1 MIELLPRKSA
11 RRRQQV
17 TELEVLVGIQA
28 AAPAGSTRPQVNLG
42 LVLDRSGS
50 MHGPKLAM
58 TLAATRQAV
67 QRLTPEDYVSLTAFN
82 HKAEV
87 LLESQPAL
95 NPDSLLAALEQ
106 LWAQGETNLW
116 EGLCAGG
123 QQVQASS
130 HARRIN
136 RLVVMTDGE
145 ANCGQTSS
153 QALCQQVAALAREG
167 IQTTTLG
174 FGAGYNEQLL
184 SSMAR
189 CGQGNHYY
197 LEDHHQVAEFFQLEV
212 ASLLATVG
220 TEVRLELRPSPGV
233 QVEWLAKVHLD
244 EGDRCQLANLV
255 LHQPLAVAL
264 RLRVAAEIQA
274 DQLLEVVLSWHC
286 PQQGQRQQQLARLS
300 LPAVSAAEWER
311 LESCPRVE
319 EAVAIA
325 LATRETERAMDHLRR
340 GEEQTAL
347 TILKAAK
354 RLPGLPFGE
363 QLRLQDLVRTLE
375 QGDHSSGHKK
385 ATMHGHGHGH
395 GHAQGYGQG
404 YSRQQHH
411 ELQEALGRLQLPG
424 WVPGASQ
431 PGWQR
436 VEGMLRGHFYGER
449 LVRGP
454 RAPLGE
460 GAALSL
466 ATLQMVASGREFE
479 AMELAQALRNQPL
492 LHPTNSQQKFRS
504 RYDQGIRRLSQ
515 LGSPTAGCAALRRI
529 CPLLLIPAAGR
540 PGDLWQL
547 VAAATV
553 ITHRDELAITAA
565 LGYCALLWDLLQMD
579 RPPAP
584 RWYRQR
590 FHQAIRPHSF
600 ARYRGQWRGIQGW
613 QGSLSDFL
621 DGPMARASI
630 HDWTAERALQTWGS
644 GAYLLEQV
652 PSALYILE
660 RHGHDPHQALR
671 EALRNTHEPDT
682 LAMLVGA
689 AVGALHGA
697 DLGWYL
703 SDPIE
708 TALAETHDRLWN
720 GRRLAVR

>member
-11 RRRQQV
+11 RRRHQA
-17 TELEVLVGIQA
+17 TELEVLVSIQA
-28 AAPAGSTRPQVNLG
+28 EATAGSRRPQVNLG

-58 TLAATRQAV
+58 TLAATQQAV
-67 QRLTPEDYVSLTAFN
+67 RRLTPEDYVSLTAFN

-87 LLESQPAL
+87 LVESQPAL
-95 NPDSLLAALEQ
+95 HPDSLLKALEP

-130 HARRIN
+130 HSRRIN

-153 QALCQQVAALAREG
+153 QALCQQVEALARQG

-174 FGAGYNEQLL
+174 FGAGYNEELL
-184 SSMAR
+184 SSMAG

-197 LEDHHQVAEFFQLEV
+197 LEDHHRVAEFFQLEV

-220 TEVRLELRPSPGV
+220 TEVRLELRPAPGV

-244 EGDRCQLANLV
+244 EAGRCQLANLV
-255 LHQPLAVAL
+255 LQQPLGVAL
-264 RLRVAAEIQA
+264 RLKVAAETQEGR
-274 DQLLEVVLSWHC
+274 LLEIVLSWHC
-286 PQQGQRQQQLARLS
+286 PQRGQRQQQLAHLS

-311 LESCPRVE
+311 LPSCPRVE
-319 EAVAIA
+319 EAVAVA
-325 LATRETERAMDHLRR
+325 LATSETERAMAHLRR
-340 GEEQTAL
+340 GEAQTAL
-347 TILKAAK
+347 TILKAAT
-354 RLPGLPFGE
+354 RLSGLHPSE
-363 QLRLQDLVRTLE
+363 QLRLHDLVRTLE
-375 QGDHSSGHKK
+375 KGDHSSGHKK
-385 ATMHGHGHGH
+385 AAMHGHGHGH
-395 GHAQGYGQG
+395 GHAQGYG
-404 YSRQQHH
+404 RQQPH
-411 ELQEALGRLQLPG
+411 ELQEALGRLQLPS
-424 WVPGASQ
+424 WVPGASR
-431 PGWQR
+431 PAWQR

-449 LVRGP
+449 WVRGP

-460 GAALSL
+460 GASLSL
-466 ATLQMVASGREFE
+466 ATLDMVASGREFD
-479 AMELAQALRNQPL
+479 AMELARALRNQPL

-504 RYDQGIRRLSQ
+504 RYDQGIRQLSQ
-515 LGSPTAGCAALRRI
+515 LGSVTAGCAALRRI

-540 PGDLWQL
+540 PGNLWHM

-553 ITHRDELAITAA
+553 LTHRDELAVTAA
-565 LGYCALLWDLLQMD
+565 LGYSALLWDLLQMD

-590 FHQAIRPHSF
+590 FHQAIQPLSF
-600 ARYRGQWRGIQGW
+600 ARYRGQWRGVQGW
-613 QGSLSDFL
+613 LGSLSDFL
-621 DGPMARASI
+621 EGPMAQASI
-630 HDWTAERALQTWGS
+630 HDWSAARALKHWGS

-660 RHGHDPHQALR
+660 RHGHEPHEALR
-671 EALRNTHEPDT
+671 EALRDTHESDT

-689 AVGALHGA
+689 AVGALHGT

-708 TALAETHDRLWN
+708 SALEQTQRHLWN
-720 GRRLAVR
+720 GRSLAVR